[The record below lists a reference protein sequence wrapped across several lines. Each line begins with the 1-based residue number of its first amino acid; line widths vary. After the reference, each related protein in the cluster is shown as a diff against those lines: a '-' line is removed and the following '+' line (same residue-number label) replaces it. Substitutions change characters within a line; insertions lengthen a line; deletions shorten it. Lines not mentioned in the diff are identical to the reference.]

1 MSFNQFSAMRS
12 INGVYVAALCAAAV
26 RVPMPV
32 VLAWL
37 RSN

>member
-1 MSFNQFSAMRS
+1 MSYAQFQNMRCT
-12 INGVYVAALCAAAV
+12 NGVYVAALCAAAV

>member
-1 MSFNQFSAMRS
+1 MSKQSFLAMRRM
-12 INGVYVAALCAAAV
+12 NGVYVAALCAAAV